1 MSFLKYIDSPE
12 NIKKLNIQELES
24 LCDEIR
30 LFLIESISRTGGHLA
45 SNLGVIELTVALHK
59 VFDTSVDRVIFDV
72 GHQCYAHKILTGR
85 RDQFDSL
92 RSINGISGFPKPC
105 ESNHDAFATGH
116 ASTSISAALGMAR
129 ARTLSNEDYNVVA
142 VIGDGALTGG
152 LAYEAL
158 NDAGQANEKLIVLLN
173 DNGMSIQ
180 RNVGGVARQLGRLR
194 LKPQYSKIKTGVRA
208 ITGKIPAGKYLYRI
222 VHNTKMFFKHMIV
235 RGSMFEDLGF
245 AYLGP
250 VDGHNL
256 EELCSL
262 LEIAKGYP
270 GPVLIHLT
278 TVKGRGYRYSEES
291 PSKYHGISQFDI
303 GSGLQIKNSTSCF
316 SSVFGNKLEELAN
329 SDKRICAI
337 TAAMLSGTGLEHFN
351 EKNPN
356 RTFDV
361 GIAEE
366 HAVTMAAG
374 MAKNGLRPVC
384 AIYSTFLQRSYDMI
398 VHDVALQNLPVV
410 FAIDR
415 AGLTGEDGETHHGV
429 FDGLFLPQ
437 IPGLRVYC
445 PSSYAELEKMLEDAL
460 AQSDGPVAIRYP
472 RGSEGNYR
480 GLSTGDAEII
490 REGTDITVCTHGVII
505 NQVLDAA
512 RLCESKG
519 VSVEVVKLNVISPL
533 PKEPVISSVK
543 KTGRFLAVE
552 ELLDEGS
559 TGRRILSELILSN
572 VSIKSARL
580 KNLGDDFI
588 PHGNVN
594 DLITEYGLDAASIAS
609 AILEEC
615 VGEKKNRS
623 TAV

>member
-270 GPVLIHLT
+270 TCP
-278 TVKGRGYRYSEES
+278 
-291 PSKYHGISQFDI
+291 
-303 GSGLQIKNSTSCF
+303 
-316 SSVFGNKLEELAN
+316 
-329 SDKRICAI
+329 
-337 TAAMLSGTGLEHFN
+337 
-351 EKNPN
+351 NP
-356 RTFDV
+356 F
-361 GIAEE
+361 
-366 HAVTMAAG
+366 
-374 MAKNGLRPVC
+374 
-384 AIYSTFLQRSYDMI
+384 
-398 VHDVALQNLPVV
+398 
-410 FAIDR
+410 
-415 AGLTGEDGETHHGV
+415 
-429 FDGLFLPQ
+429 
-437 IPGLRVYC
+437 
-445 PSSYAELEKMLEDAL
+445 
-460 AQSDGPVAIRYP
+460 
-472 RGSEGNYR
+472 NYR
-480 GLSTGDAEII
+480 ERQRISLFGGEPVKISRYFSVRYRFRPA
-490 REGTDITVCTHGVII
+490 
-505 NQVLDAA
+505 NQELHILLFKCLRQQIGGASKFGQAHLRHNSGNVKWHRTRSILMRKTQTA
-512 RLCESKG
+512 RLMLGLLRSMQLLWPQAWQKMGCDRF
-519 VSVEVVKLNVISPL
+519 VQYTPL
-533 PKEPVISSVK
+533 S
-543 KTGRFLAVE
+543 F
-552 ELLDEGS
+552 
-559 TGRRILSELILSN
+559 
-572 VSIKSARL
+572 SAL
-580 KNLGDDFI
+580 TI
-588 PHGNVN
+588 
-594 DLITEYGLDAASIAS
+594 
-609 AILEEC
+609 
-615 VGEKKNRS
+615 
-623 TAV
+623 